1 MKVFNKIHKKIDC
14 ILFYDE
20 LEMLLFRLNELE
32 DQVDY
37 FIIMECN
44 VDFRGK
50 NKKLY
55 FQENIGLF
63 KKWESKIIYLP
74 TTNITK
80 NYIDSIC
87 EITKFA

>member
-37 FIIMECN
+37 FIIMECD
-44 VDFRGK
+44 VDF
-50 NKKLY
+50 
-55 FQENIGLF
+55 
-63 KKWESKIIYLP
+63 
-74 TTNITK
+74 
-80 NYIDSIC
+80 
-87 EITKFA
+87 